1 MIYSPMHEIHPFPD
15 FVPPGIKHLLLGSFI
30 ARDGLSNPNYDWY
43 YSNGR
48 NQFWRIIEQVY
59 DITLSDKASKQEL
72 FTQLKIGIA
81 DLIRECDRALDN
93 SMDTSLQNKIYNQ
106 GIIEVFQKHE
116 LQTVYFTSQF
126 VEKEF
131 RVAFPELV
139 SDYPEV
145 KLVRLPSPSP
155 RYATISLAQK
165 AELYTKLLPTASSP

>member
-1 MIYSPMHEIHPFPD
+1 MHEIHPFPD

-48 NQFWRIIEQVY
+48 NQFWKIIEQVY
-59 DITLSDKASKQEL
+59 DVVLLDKATKQEL
-72 FTQLKIGIA
+72 FASLKIGIA
-81 DLIRECDRALDN
+81 DLIRECDRVANN

-106 GIIEVFQKHE
+106 GIMEIFSSHK

-131 RVAFPELV
+131 RMAFPELV
-139 SDYPEV
+139 AGYPEV

-155 RYATISLAQK
+155 RYATISLVQK
-165 AELYTKLLPTASSP
+165 AGLYIKSLPAF